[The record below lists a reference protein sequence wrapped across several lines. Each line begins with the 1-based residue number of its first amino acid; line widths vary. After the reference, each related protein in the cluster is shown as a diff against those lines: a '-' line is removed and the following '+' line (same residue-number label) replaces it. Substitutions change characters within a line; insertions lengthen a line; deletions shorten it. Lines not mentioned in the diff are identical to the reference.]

1 MNQGHVT
8 VLLQEAV
15 DSLRTRAGGIYID
28 GTFGGGGHS
37 RELLERVNGDATLYV
52 IDADPDAIARAEALR
67 ATELGRGV
75 IPVHDNF
82 RNLADIAREYE
93 IPPADGLLFDL
104 GLSSFQLDQAARGF
118 AFRFEGPLDMRF
130 DNTSGISAAD
140 VVNTSPAEDLAN
152 IFWRF
157 GEEKQ
162 SRRIARAIAER
173 RSTTP
178 FETTS
183 DLASFIEN
191 TMGGRRGKSIH
202 PATRSFQALRIAVNE
217 ELTALE
223 DVLEAAVDLMAPESR
238 LAVISFHSLE
248 DRIVKQF
255 IAREIATCICPPDVP
270 VCVCHHSPRLKRIG
284 KPIKPSAAEQ
294 ANNTRSRSAIMRVA
308 ERLARSTHAEER
320 DETLYPESGPGGNRR

>member
-1 MNQGHVT
+1 MKDGHVT
-8 VLLQEAV
+8 VLLNEAV
-15 DSLRTRAGGIYID
+15 DALQPRDGGVYID

-37 RELLERVNGDATLYV
+37 RELLERVSGDVTLYV
-52 IDADPDAIARAEALR
+52 IDADPDAIARAEGLR
-67 ATELGRGV
+67 SSSLGRGV

-82 RNLADIAREYE
+82 RDLASISRERE
-93 IPPADGLLFDL
+93 IPPVDGLLFDL
-104 GLSSFQLDQAARGF
+104 GLSSFQLDQAERGF
-118 AFRFEGPLDMRF
+118 AFRFDGPLDMRF

-140 VVNTSPAEDLAN
+140 LVNTASAEDLAD
-152 IFWRF
+152 IFWCF

-162 SRRIARAIAER
+162 SRRIARSIVDR
-173 RSTTP
+173 RSETP
-178 FETTS
+178 FESTA
-183 DLASFIEN
+183 DLAAVIERAI
-191 TMGGRRGKSIH
+191 GGRRGRSIH

-217 ELTALE
+217 ELSALE
-223 DVLEAAVDLMAPESR
+223 DVLQAAVDIMAPGGR

-294 ANNTRSRSAIMRVA
+294 ANNIRSRSAIMRVA
-308 ERLARSTHAEER
+308 ERLA
-320 DETLYPESGPGGNRR
+320 